1 MKTKKTWLAAVLNFF
16 FVGAGYIYNG
26 KRLPLGIGL
35 TLGGFGLTYVEFG
48 IQPLDITLYG
58 IMFAS
63 VLLANTFLAIDA
75 FKEAK
80 SINESN
86 SN

>member
-1 MKTKKTWLAAVLNFF
+1 MKTKKAWLSAILNFF

-26 KRLPLGIGL
+26 KRMPLGLGL
-35 TLGGFGLTYVEFG
+35 TLAGFGLTYVEFG

-58 IMFAS
+58 IMFVS

-80 SINESN
+80 SINEGATN
-86 SN
+86 